1 MSAFCDIITCE
12 VIGMDSYSEEV
23 AMLIAQTG
31 PLNGQR
37 WPLRRSILVGRDA
50 TCDII
55 VADRQVSRYHA
66 RFNLSQERI
75 ILEDLGSKNGTHVN
89 GQRLLDEV
97 QLQDGDVI
105 QIALAQKFVYL
116 SSDSTVPLEMY
127 GQVSASLMGE
137 VGELEVKRG
146 RLHLDK
152 RSRRVWIGE
161 TEVIPHLSVSQYHLL
176 ELLFEKQGQ
185 VVQRSD
191 LVLAVW
197 GKEQAYEISE
207 QALDALVRR
216 LRDRISMIDPENAY
230 ITTVRGHGLRLD
242 NPPVE

>member
-1 MSAFCDIITCE
+1 
-12 VIGMDSYSEEV
+12 MDNYSEEA

-75 ILEDLGSKNGTHVN
+75 TLEDLGSKNGTHVN
-89 GQRLLDEV
+89 GQRIQDHV
-97 QLQDGDVI
+97 PLQDGDVI
-105 QIALAQKFVYL
+105 QIALAQKFIFI
-116 SSDSTVPLEMY
+116 SSDSTLPLEIQE
-127 GQVSASLMGE
+127 G
-137 VGELEVKRG
+137 VGEMSTSDTAAGPPVSG
-146 RLHLDK
+146 RLRLDK
-152 RSRRVWIGE
+152 RSRRVWINDV
-161 TEVIPHLSVSQYHLL
+161 EVIPHLSVSQFRLL
-176 ELLFEKQGQ
+176 ELLFERQGQ
-185 VVQRSD
+185 VVPRSD
-191 LVLAVW
+191 LVLVVW
-197 GKEQAYEISE
+197 KKEQAYEISE

-216 LRDRISMIDPENAY
+216 LRDRIASIDPQHSY

-242 NPPVE
+242 NPPAQDG